1 MSKPS
6 SWARWAACALV
17 LAVVA
22 QPALADKRKKKV
34 KARTSIAACTSFEQ
48 VDRVDDSVDLVI
60 ANSCEIPVACSVSWT
75 VTCAPD
81 SKRTHRHQHGQA
93 FDLASTASQ
102 TANASA
108 ATCGNDGWVIDDVTW
123 SCQPGAAADE
133 AAPSGR

>member
-93 FDLASTASQ
+93 FDVSTGFAA
-102 TANASA
+102 TATGSA
-108 ATCGNDGWVIDDVTW
+108 GTCGNDDGVTDDVAW

-133 AAPSGR
+133 AAPSAR

>member
-1 MSKPS
+1 MSMPKL
-6 SWARWAACALV
+6 WARWAACALA

-34 KARTSIAACTSFEQ
+34 KARASIAACTSFDQ

-60 ANSCEIPVACSVSWT
+60 SNSCEIPVSCSLSWT

-81 SKRTHRHQHGQA
+81 TKHKHRHQHGQA
-93 FDLASTASQ
+93 FDIATDMAQ

-108 ATCGNDGWVIDDVTW
+108 AACGNDGWVIDDVTW
-123 SCQPGAAADE
+123 SCQPGAAPAE
-133 AAPSGR
+133 PSN